1 MAATLYEVLGVAP
14 DASSGAL
21 RAAHRDRAR
30 RLHPD
35 VASGDAAAM
44 RALNEA
50 WAVLSDPHRRGA
62 YDRTLRASAAAGG
75 PEEAPDGPEAI
86 DEPGPRPGFRIRV
99 RLWPFL
105 VLGAVLLVVL
115 TAYAGRPGDLSTQA
129 EPVGQCLIE
138 GGLIEGGLI
147 EGADLD
153 RTEPCR
159 SRGGRRIVAVGGPG
173 VQCPSATDRRPL
185 RGDPERRTVCI
196 SRVAGR

>member
-1 MAATLYEVLGVAP
+1 MAP
-14 DASSGAL
+14 DASPEAL
-21 RAAHRDRAR
+21 RAAHRERAR

-35 VASGDAAAM
+35 VASGDATAM

-50 WAVLSDPHRRGA
+50 WAVLSDPDRRGA
-62 YDRTLRASAAAGG
+62 YDRSRQAAETAETAIR
-75 PEEAPDGPEAI
+75 PDEAEET
-86 DEPGPRPGFRIRV
+86 DEPDTPPRPHIRV

-105 VLGAVLLVVL
+105 VLGAGLLVVL
-115 TAYAGRPGDLSTQA
+115 TAYAGRPGDLSTQV
-129 EPVGQCLIE
+129 EPVGQC
-138 GGLIEGGLI
+138 LI

-159 SRGGRRIVAVGGPG
+159 SAGGRRIVAVGGPG
-173 VQCPSATDRRPL
+173 VMCPSGTDQRAL